1 MDLLL
6 TEDFA
11 AVLKE
16 SPRSVERMRSE
27 GTGPPFIKVGRR
39 VLYRPSDVDAWLRQ
53 NTFSSTAD
61 AKAFKANEAA
71 EAARRHRERQAT
83 R

>member
-61 AKAFKANEAA
+61 AKAAKEHESEEAV
-71 EAARRHRERQAT
+71 RRYRERQAAP
-83 R
+83 

>member
-61 AKAFKANEAA
+61 AKAAKEHEPA
-71 EAARRHRERQAT
+71 EAVRRYRERRAA